1 MSRLARPLVLLALV
15 AALGTAAALGAAAC
29 GDDEGQSG
37 DDSAQSAERQRQ
49 TPTPPGGG
57 LKDTSKKPNI
67 EKPTGS
73 PPRRLEKEDIVK
85 GKGSPARRGDEVT
98 VHYVGVS
105 FSTGEQ
111 FDASWDGGQPYS
123 FRLGAGEV
131 IPGWDLGVSGMRAGG
146 RRRLVIPPELAYGA
160 QGSPPAIA
168 PNETLIFVIDLLKA
182 G

>member
-1 MSRLARPLVLLALV
+1 MSSRPARSLALLALV
-15 AALGTAAALGAAAC
+15 AALGAAAC
-29 GDDEGQSG
+29 GDDGGQEGG
-37 DDSAQSAERQRQ
+37 SAQTTEQQQQ
-49 TPTPPGGG
+49 TSTPAGSG
-57 LKDTSKKPNI
+57 LKDTGTKPTI

-85 GKGSPARRGDEVT
+85 GTGAPAKRGKNVT

-111 FDASWDGGQPYS
+111 FDASWDSGQPFS
-123 FRLGAGEV
+123 FELGAGQV
-131 IPGWDLGVSGMRAGG
+131 IAGWDQGVAGMRKGG
-146 RRRLVIPPELAYGA
+146 RRKLVIPPELAYGA

-168 PNETLIFVIDLLKA
+168 PNETLIFVIDVLEV

>member
-1 MSRLARPLVLLALV
+1 MPRPARPLALLALV
-15 AALGTAAALGAAAC
+15 AVLGSAGC
-29 GDDEGQSG
+29 GGDDDEGG
-37 DDSAQSAERQRQ
+37 DASAQTTERQTT
-49 TPTPPGGG
+49 TPAGRG
-57 LKDTSKKPNI
+57 LKDTSTKPAI

-85 GKGSPARRGDEVT
+85 GKGAPARRGDNVT

-111 FDASWDGGQPYS
+111 FDASWDRGQPFS
-123 FRLGAGEV
+123 FRLGAGDV
-131 IPGWDLGVSGMRAGG
+131 IAGWDRGVVGMREGG

-160 QGSPPAIA
+160 QGNPPAIA
-168 PNETLIFVIDLLKA
+168 PNETLIFVIDLVKV

>member
-1 MSRLARPLVLLALV
+1 MTSRPARPLALLALV
-15 AALGTAAALGAAAC
+15 AALGAAAC
-29 GDDEGQSG
+29 GDDGGGQEGG
-37 DDSAQSAERQRQ
+37 SAQTTEQQQQ
-49 TPTPPGGG
+49 TSTPAGGG
-57 LKDTSKKPNI
+57 LKDTGTKPTV

-85 GKGSPARRGDEVT
+85 GTGAPAKRGKNVT

-111 FDASWDGGQPYS
+111 FDASWDSGQPFS
-123 FRLGAGEV
+123 FELGAGQV
-131 IPGWDLGVSGMRAGG
+131 IAGWDQGVAGMRKGG
-146 RRRLVIPPELAYGA
+146 RRKLVIPPELAYGA

-168 PNETLIFVIDLLKA
+168 PNETLIFVIDLLEV

>member
-1 MSRLARPLVLLALV
+1 MPRLARPLALLALV
-15 AALGTAAALGAAAC
+15 AALGVTAC
-29 GDDEGQSG
+29 GDDEAKEGEG
-37 DDSAQSAERQRQ
+37 SAQTTGRQPQ
-49 TPTPPGGG
+49 TSTPAGGG
-57 LKDTSKKPNI
+57 PKDTSTKPAI

-73 PPRRLEKEDIVK
+73 PPRRLERRDIVK
-85 GKGSPARRGDEVT
+85 GKGARAMPGDNVT

-111 FDASWDGGQPYS
+111 FDASWDTGQPFS

-131 IPGWDLGVSGMRAGG
+131 IPGWDRGVAGMRVGG

-168 PNETLIFVIDLLKA
+168 PNETLIFVIDLRKV